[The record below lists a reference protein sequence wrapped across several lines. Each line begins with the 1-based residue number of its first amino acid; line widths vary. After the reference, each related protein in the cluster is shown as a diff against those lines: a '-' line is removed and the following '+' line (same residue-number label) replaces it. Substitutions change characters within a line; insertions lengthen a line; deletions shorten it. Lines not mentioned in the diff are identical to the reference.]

1 MVTGNTSNSG
11 PVMIAVNTF
20 TTQGVFTNSGQVTI
34 RSGATVNAGTFI
46 QTVGSTLM
54 NNGTLDPAMITSNGG
69 VFGGS
74 GTVVGNVD
82 ITNGTV
88 QVGASPEPLHIEGLY
103 SQTGGIIKFEID
115 PNGHGGYLESSLMF
129 DPGNSVSISGTK
141 IVFDF
146 LDGANALAFFNSGT
160 LNLDAFFQESDG
172 SLFSNDFNLRS
183 LFVGDT
189 FATNL
194 LGFDITGFNANGAVG
209 LSESAAVPEPST
221 WALMALGFAGLGFVG
236 YREAQKRR
244 RCPLSPE
251 SWPTTNTVEKLACV
265 TDSALIQFSQ

>member
-1 MVTGNTSNSG
+1 
-11 PVMIAVNTF
+11 MIAVNTF

-34 RSGATVNAGTFI
+34 GSGATLNAGTFI
-46 QTVGSTLM
+46 QTAGSTLM
-54 NNGTLDPAMITSNGG
+54 NNGTLDPAMITINGG
-69 VFGGS
+69 VFGGA
-74 GTVVGNVD
+74 GAVVGAV
-82 ITNGTV
+82 TVTGGTV
-88 QVGASPEPLHIEGLY
+88 QVGASPDPLHIEGLY
-103 SQTGGIIKFEID
+103 SQTGGVIKFEID
-115 PNGHGGYLESSLMF
+115 PNGHGGYLESSLIF

-146 LDGANALAFFNSGT
+146 LNGANALAFFNSGA

-194 LGFDITGFNANGAVG
+194 LGFDITGFSANGAVG

-221 WALMALGFAGLGFVG
+221 WALMALGFAGLGCVG
-236 YREAQKRR
+236 YSKAQKKAAVSRTLHARR
-244 RCPLSPE
+244 IDTSHSSQTAVVSSRLRAGL
-251 SWPTTNTVEKLACV
+251 TVFGE
-265 TDSALIQFSQ
+265 